1 MNQQTTQLPGAQR
14 PLDTASFFGPNLHP
28 AVSRLVGGRRGMV
41 DGALPPAIFV
51 AVSALGG
58 MVVSRPWAIGFA
70 LALAAGTAVSLG
82 IWRLR
87 QDQTLKQVV
96 RGLVALTVAVIFVV
110 LTGEPRAFF
119 LPGLYVDAA
128 YAVLFAS
135 SVLVGRPL
143 AGVVYAALFQTG
155 PGWRQIAKVR
165 RAFVVATL
173 GWSAIYALRAGAQW
187 FLYQADAP
195 VLMAVA
201 KVSLGWPVTIVAVA
215 LTLAAVRRAVRGSTG
230 TSDVS

>member
-1 MNQQTTQLPGAQR
+1 MKVRPCGVRNSRTCTELRRSSPSQSLERTGTEVRAILARMNQQTTQLPGAQR

-28 AVSRLVGGRRGMV
+28 
-41 DGALPPAIFV
+41 
-51 AVSALGG
+51 
-58 MVVSRPWAIGFA
+58 
-70 LALAAGTAVSLG
+70 AVSLG

-119 LPGLYVDAA
+119 LPGMYVDAA